1 MSFPAVS
8 IIIPCFQQAHFLPDA
23 LASVQSQT
31 CADWECLIVDDGSP
45 DSTAAVAKEWTD
57 KDSRFRYLYKHNG
70 GLSSAR
76 NFGLDHAKGRYIQ
89 FLDADDVILPQKLEQ
104 QLQSLSGA
112 TTSALS
118 YCNYR
123 YGEEDDVYVPPP
135 DIINKLPVLINEA
148 TSVYEIAAD
157 WETRL
162 SIPAHCFLFNR
173 IFFDEGIRFDEELP
187 NHEDWDCWMQIFSK
201 TQNVFYSAEELAVYR
216 CHRGSMSSKRL
227 HMQDG
232 FLQAID
238 KHLRCATHEREL
250 KAVLRAKRAEMSNLY
265 RLRLVSRPVYR
276 RVFQSLKNF
285 F

>member
-8 IIIPCFQQAHFLPDA
+8 IIIPCYQQAHFLPDA

-45 DSTAAVAKEWTD
+45 DATAAVAKESTG

-76 NFGLDHAKGRYIQ
+76 NSGLDHAKGRYIQ

-104 QLQSLSGA
+104 QLQCLCGA
-112 TTSALS
+112 TPYALS

-162 SIPAHCFLFNR
+162 TIPA
-173 IFFDEGIRFDEELP
+173 
-187 NHEDWDCWMQIFSK
+187 
-201 TQNVFYSAEELAVYR
+201 
-216 CHRGSMSSKRL
+216 
-227 HMQDG
+227 
-232 FLQAID
+232 
-238 KHLRCATHEREL
+238 
-250 KAVLRAKRAEMSNLY
+250 
-265 RLRLVSRPVYR
+265 
-276 RVFQSLKNF
+276 
-285 F
+285 